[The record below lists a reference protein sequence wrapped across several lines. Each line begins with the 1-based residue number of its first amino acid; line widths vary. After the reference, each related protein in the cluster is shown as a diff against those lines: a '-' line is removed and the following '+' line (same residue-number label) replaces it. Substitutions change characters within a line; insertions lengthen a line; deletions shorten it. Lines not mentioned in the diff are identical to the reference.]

1 MRILN
6 LSLLRLND
14 SHSYYGGA
22 IGSIGYELLSSLASI
37 DDVNVISFT
46 RGTDLSSSTPS
57 SLNLVQA
64 NSFSEVKKLIPKYL
78 QKDKETILTHFYFH
92 EPEYTPLANLANKLE
107 SPFAIGMCELPHYR
121 LRDEVSGPLKSPLIR
136 KIGKSIAYM
145 PRFKKTL
152 SHCDRLITVNGAAKQ
167 YYSKYIPSAQIGTI
181 PYGVNQ
187 ELFQYTPLPKE
198 PRILVVSRLI
208 KRRGIH
214 SIIDALPSIISEIP
228 DAHLDIVGDGP
239 QHIHLEQQ
247 ASELGIS
254 SRVHFHGNVSA
265 EALKQHYQNCSVFCH
280 LSTSDGWNQPAL
292 EAMSTGRPVIG
303 MDAPHNSM
311 ILDGVT
317 GYLISPTDLNSLSNY
332 LIQILDDENLCSQMG
347 TSAHELISTNHN
359 LATVAKQYLTEF
371 QRLL

>member
-37 DDVNVISFT
+37 DGVDVISFT
-46 RGTDLSSSTPS
+46 RGTDLSSSVPS

-64 NSFSEVKKLIPKYL
+64 NSFSEVKKIMPKYL
-78 QKDKETILTHFYFH
+78 QKSEETILTHFYFH
-92 EPEYTPLANLANKLE
+92 EPEYTPLAHLANKLD
-107 SPFAIGMCELPHYR
+107 SPFVIGMCELPHYR
-121 LRDEVSGPLKSPLIR
+121 LRDEVSGLLKSPLIR

-167 YYSKYIPSAQIGTI
+167 YYSKYVPTTQIGVI

-187 ELFQYTPLPKE
+187 ELFPCTPLPEE

-208 KRRGIH
+208 RRRGINAL
-214 SIIDALPSIISEIP
+214 IDALPIIISEIP
-228 DAHLDIVGDGP
+228 DVHLDIVGDGP
-239 QHIHLEQQ
+239 QRIHLEQQ
-247 ASELGIS
+247 ASEIGVS

-265 EALKQHYQNCSVFCH
+265 EALAQHYQNCSVFCH

-292 EAMSTGRPVIG
+292 EAMSTGRPVVG
-303 MDAPHNSM
+303 MDAHHNSM
-311 ILDGVT
+311 ILDGIT
-317 GYLISPTDLNSLSNY
+317 GYLIHPMEINSLPKY
-332 LIQILDDENLCSQMG
+332 LIQILDDGNLCSQMG

-359 LATVAKQYLTEF
+359 IATVAKQYLTEF